1 MIESSLACLRLK
13 PGIRVGIESR
23 GVQTIDLDEID
34 FRILDALRNNAR
46 LSNKELAAKAGL
58 SPSSCLAR
66 VQKLVRLKVIQG
78 FQTEINLKA
87 LGIGLQAIVSVR
99 FAKHSQAHLKSFYA
113 YIRQFREV
121 LQIFEVTGANDFLIH
136 VAVADV
142 DHLRDLVVGRLSA
155 RPEVAHCETSVV
167 WRREALPGPSRGG
180 LPPPQIVS
188 TT

>member
-1 MIESSLACLRLK
+1 MRIAQ
-13 PGIRVGIESR
+13 
-23 GVQTIDLDEID
+23 QTIDLDEID

-66 VQKLVRLKVIQG
+66 VQKLMRLRVIQG
-78 FQTEINLKA
+78 FQTEINLEA
-87 LGIGLQAIVSVR
+87 LGIGLQAIISVR

-113 YIRQFREV
+113 YIRQLREV
-121 LQIFEVTGANDFLIH
+121 LQIFEVTGGNDFLIH

-167 WRREALPGPSRGG
+167 FLSSRQLTLPRYVQS
-180 LPPPQIVS
+180 
-188 TT
+188 